1 MMKIYYADKSSIQ
14 ADLDTHWHE
23 HEINAYVKIGRLTL
37 IASVLTGI
45 LISLALLIM
54 PTAKASTVVTTI
66 TGYEVASQEML
77 EANDYIFTLR

>member
-45 LISLALLIM
+45 LISLALLTM
-54 PTAKASTVVTTI
+54 PTAKAGTVVTTI
-66 TGYEVASQEML
+66 TGYEV
-77 EANDYIFTLR
+77 R